1 MEIPVQVPLIDIAGL
16 RGCAD
21 SKLSV
26 ARAIGRACREVG
38 FFYVSG
44 HGISLDLQNKIEALS
59 RDFFAQSHDIK
70 MRIAMA
76 KAGRAW
82 RGFFPVGV
90 ELTSGLP
97 DIKEGIYFGQE
108 LSDRHPAVIAGKP
121 MHGANLFPAEP
132 SDLRTV
138 VLTYMDEMTAL
149 GHALMGALSLSLGL
163 EENYFH
169 ERYTKD
175 PLLLFRIFHYPVP
188 DLSQQHQ
195 WGVGEHTDY
204 GVLTILKQDACGGL
218 EVKTKT
224 GWTPAPPVEN
234 TFVCNI
240 GDMLDRMTGGL
251 YKSTPHRVRNASGRN
266 RLSFPF
272 FFDPGFESVVQPLP
286 VVDRERVK
294 DDSTERWDKA
304 NVHAFSGTYGQY
316 LLSKV
321 RKVFP
326 EIPSDSR

>member
-16 RGCAD
+16 MGCAD

-44 HGISLDLQNKIEALS
+44 HGISLDLQNKIEVLS

-70 MRIAMA
+70 MQIAMA

-108 LSDRHPAVIAGKP
+108 LSGQPPAVIAGKP

-132 SDLRTV
+132 SDLRAV

-163 EENYFH
+163 EENYFY

-188 DLSQQHQ
+188 DRSQQHHTRH
-195 WGVGEHTDY
+195 VGN
-204 GVLTILKQDACGGL
+204 GGAFAL
-218 EVKTKT
+218 
-224 GWTPAPPVEN
+224 
-234 TFVCNI
+234 
-240 GDMLDRMTGGL
+240 
-251 YKSTPHRVRNASGRN
+251 
-266 RLSFPF
+266 
-272 FFDPGFESVVQPLP
+272 
-286 VVDRERVK
+286 VDV
-294 DDSTERWDKA
+294 
-304 NVHAFSGTYGQY
+304 G
-316 LLSKV
+316 
-321 RKVFP
+321 
-326 EIPSDSR
+326 